1 MPVVRPFEGQPR
13 RLRNTCDPAIYFC
26 DASVVQPAIHTRFFD
41 AVPTQL
47 VGLGILV
54 TFVGLAAGVGLASG
68 SLASAE
74 PAEIQLA
81 LSQLLNGASLAFM
94 TSIFGLGSALGF
106 LLVERG
112 ILGAVQRQLQLWV
125 DQLQMLFERVT
136 PESIALKQLEQAEVQ
151 TKLLERFGRD
161 LGVALERALEEQ
173 VTQRL
178 ARELQN
184 VCAAVDRLRVEWA
197 EGNQSALQ
205 QLVAEF
211 SRQLTSSR
219 LSR

>member
-112 ILGAVQRQLQLWV
+112 SSK
-125 DQLQMLFERVT
+125 T
-136 PESIALKQLEQAEVQ
+136 
-151 TKLLERFGRD
+151 T
-161 LGVALERALEEQ
+161 
-173 VTQRL
+173 
-178 ARELQN
+178 
-184 VCAAVDRLRVEWA
+184 
-197 EGNQSALQ
+197 SALGGSAPNA
-205 QLVAEF
+205 VRAGDTGVDCVEAARA
-211 SRQLTSSR
+211 S
-219 LSR
+219 